1 MLESENK
8 PRKTSRASQ
17 PTMANITSTFNSCL
31 STHNAGPVAGHHAY
45 NFAKIDSFLQEAY
58 SINAR
63 IADLTRTLRAT
74 RPAYLSTAAP
84 HRHRHRGQNAS
95 QQHDASRPLSH
106 EEREAFDASS
116 KKLLK
121 QLNAAIKS
129 LAQAEEVRNQTLD
142 SVALSKRAKSGMGA
156 LGRWAAGGAV
166 TAKSSEE
173 EAEEA
178 KRNSLAAFR
187 AAVVMF
193 LEQRLGE
200 AGRVQAEMMEV
211 RIRREVER
219 SKSALY
225 KSRGGKSIPYASDEG
240 APPGAAALAGSTSA
254 RQQQHQQQQQSGLPD
269 QSNSG
274 GPDSNPDTAE
284 LTRDQLQL
292 FESENA
298 DLLQYYEGQMEQI
311 SAAERSILE
320 ISELHSTLHANL
332 AQQSEHISQLVQESY
347 ETTENLGKGNKEL
360 KRASER
366 RSTAQAVFWGTV
378 GFCSFLVVWDL
389 VF

>member
-1 MLESENK
+1 
-8 PRKTSRASQ
+8 
-17 PTMANITSTFNSCL
+17 MANITSDFNACL
-31 STHNAGPVAGHHAY
+31 KAHNSVPVTHHAY
-45 NFAKIDSFLQEAY
+45 NIKRIDSFLQEAY

-63 IADLTRTLRAT
+63 IADLTRTLRST
-74 RPAYLSTAAP
+74 RPAYLSTAP
-84 HRHRHRGQNAS
+84 PGRHRRQNA
-95 QQHDASRPLSH
+95 QNAATTHDAARPLTH
-106 EEREAFDASS
+106 EEREAFDAQS

-129 LAQAEEVRNQTLD
+129 LSQAEEVRNQTLD
-142 SVALSKRAKSGMGA
+142 SVALSKRAKGGMGA

-166 TAKSSEE
+166 TAKSPQE

-178 KRNSLAAFR
+178 KNNTLAAFR
-187 AAVVMF
+187 AAVIMF

-200 AGRVQAEMMEV
+200 AGKVQAEMMEV
-211 RIRREVER
+211 RIGREVEK

-225 KSRGGKSIPYASDEG
+225 KSRGGASIPYAHDEG
-240 APPGAAALAGSTSA
+240 GPAGGS
-254 RQQQHQQQQQSGLPD
+254 
-269 QSNSG
+269 SNSTK
-274 GPDSNPDTAE
+274 PTFQQEDASENPDTAA
-284 LTRDQLQL
+284 LTRDQLQM

-311 SAAERSILE
+311 SQAERSILE

-332 AQQSEHISQLVQESY
+332 AQQSEHIEQLVQESY
-347 ETTENLGKGNKEL
+347 DTTANLGKGNQEL

>member
-1 MLESENK
+1 
-8 PRKTSRASQ
+8 
-17 PTMANITSTFNSCL
+17 MANITSDFNACL
-31 STHNAGPVAGHHAY
+31 EAHNSVPVTPHAY
-45 NFAKIDSFLQEAY
+45 NLNRIDSFLQEAY

-63 IADLTRTLRAT
+63 IADLTRTLRST
-74 RPAYLSTAAP
+74 RPAYLSTAPPA
-84 HRHRHRGQNAS
+84 RHRRQNNVA
-95 QQHDASRPLSH
+95 HDAARPLSH
-106 EEREAFDASS
+106 EEREAFDAQS

-129 LAQAEEVRNQTLD
+129 LSQAEEVRNQTLD
-142 SVALSKRAKSGMGA
+142 SVALSKRAKGGMGA

-166 TAKSSEE
+166 TAKSPEE

-178 KRNSLAAFR
+178 KRNTLAAFR
-187 AAVVMF
+187 AAVIMF

-200 AGRVQAEMMEV
+200 AGKVQAEMMEV
-211 RIRREVER
+211 RIGREVER

-225 KSRGGKSIPYASDEG
+225 KSRGGAASIPYAHDEG
-240 APPGAAALAGSTSA
+240 GPVGGA
-254 RQQQHQQQQQSGLPD
+254 
-269 QSNSG
+269 SNSNSTKTTFQE
-274 GPDSNPDTAE
+274 DNTAESNPDTAA
-284 LTRDQLQL
+284 LTRDQLQM

-332 AQQSEHISQLVQESY
+332 AQQSEHIEQLVQESY
-347 ETTENLGKGNKEL
+347 DTTANLGKGNQEL

-378 GFCSFLVVWDL
+378 GFCGFLVVWDL

>member
-1 MLESENK
+1 MTDITADFNVCLK
-8 PRKTSRASQ
+8 KHDAQ
-17 PTMANITSTFNSCL
+17 PVLHRDYNIER
-31 STHNAGPVAGHHAY
+31 
-45 NFAKIDSFLQEAY
+45 IDSFLQEAY

-63 IADLTRTLRAT
+63 IADLTRTLRST
-74 RPAYLSTAAP
+74 RPAYLSTAP
-84 HRHRHRGQNAS
+84 PTRRRQNAQ
-95 QQHDASRPLSH
+95 QQHHDRSKPLSH
-106 EEREAFDASS
+106 EEREAFDAHS

-129 LAQAEEVRNQTLD
+129 LQQAEDVRNQTLD
-142 SVALSKRAKSGMGA
+142 SVALSKRARGGLGG

-166 TAKSSEE
+166 TAKSPEE
-173 EAEEA
+173 ELEEA
-178 KRNSLAAFR
+178 KRKTLTAFR
-187 AAVVMF
+187 AAVIMF

-211 RIRREVER
+211 RIGREVER

-225 KSRGGKSIPYASDEG
+225 KSRGGASIPYAHDDEG
-240 APPGAAALAGSTSA
+240 LNGAASA
-254 RQQQHQQQQQSGLPD
+254 PSSKSKGQSNLPD
-269 QSNSG
+269 GS
-274 GPDSNPDTAE
+274 GPDAKNPDTAE
-284 LTRDQLQL
+284 LTQDQLQM

-298 DLLQYYEGQMEQI
+298 DLLQYYENQMEQI
-311 SAAERSILE
+311 SQAERSILE
-320 ISELHSTLHANL
+320 ISELHSTLHGNL
-332 AQQSEHISQLVQESY
+332 AQQSEHIEQLVQESY
-347 ETTENLGKGNKEL
+347 DTTENLGKGNKEL

>member
-1 MLESENK
+1 
-8 PRKTSRASQ
+8 
-17 PTMANITSTFNSCL
+17 MANITSDFNLCL
-31 STHNAGPVAGHHAY
+31 QAHNASPVTHHDY
-45 NFAKIDSFLQEAY
+45 NIKRIDSFLQEAY

-63 IADLTRTLRAT
+63 IADLTRTLRST
-74 RPAYLSTAAP
+74 RPSYLSTAAP
-84 HRHRHRGQNAS
+84 ARHRRQNAT
-95 QQHDASRPLSH
+95 QDHARPLTH
-106 EEREAFDASS
+106 EEREAFDAQS

-121 QLNAAIKS
+121 QLNAAITS
-129 LAQAEEVRNQTLD
+129 LSQAEEVRNQTLD

-166 TAKSSEE
+166 TAKSPQE

-178 KRNSLAAFR
+178 KKNTLAAFR
-187 AAVVMF
+187 AAVIMF

-200 AGRVQAEMMEV
+200 AGKVQAEMMEV
-211 RIRREVER
+211 RIGREVEK

-225 KSRGGKSIPYASDEG
+225 KSRGGANVPYAHDENG
-240 APPGAAALAGSTSA
+240 VTGTTGGSKSS
-254 RQQQHQQQQQSGLPD
+254 QQQNSLPD
-269 QSNSG
+269 A
-274 GPDSNPDTAE
+274 PESNPDTAE
-284 LTRDQLQL
+284 LTRDQLQM

-298 DLLQYYEGQMEQI
+298 DLLQYYEGQLEQI
-311 SAAERSILE
+311 SQAERSILE

-332 AQQSEHISQLVQESY
+332 AQQSEHIEQLVQESY
-347 ETTENLGKGNKEL
+347 DTTDNLGKGNQEL

-366 RSTAQAVFWGTV
+366 KSTAQAVFWGTV

>member
-1 MLESENK
+1 
-8 PRKTSRASQ
+8 
-17 PTMANITSTFNSCL
+17 MANITSAFNAHL
-31 STHNAGPVAGHHAY
+31 KAHNSVPVTPHAY
-45 NFAKIDSFLQEAY
+45 NIKRIDSFLQEAY

-63 IADLTRTLRAT
+63 IADLTRTLRST
-74 RPAYLSTAAP
+74 RPAYLSTAPPA
-84 HRHRHRGQNAS
+84 RHRRQNA
-95 QQHDASRPLSH
+95 QNAQNATHDAARPLTH
-106 EEREAFDASS
+106 EEREAFDAQS

-121 QLNAAIKS
+121 QLNAAIQS
-129 LAQAEEVRNQTLD
+129 LSQAEEVRNQTLD
-142 SVALSKRAKSGMGA
+142 SVALSKRAKGGMGA

-166 TAKSSEE
+166 TAKSPQE

-178 KRNSLAAFR
+178 KNNTLAAFR
-187 AAVVMF
+187 AAVIMF

-200 AGRVQAEMMEV
+200 AGKVQAEMMEV
-211 RIRREVER
+211 RIGREVEK

-225 KSRGGKSIPYASDEG
+225 KSRGGASIPYAHDEG
-240 APPGAAALAGSTSA
+240 GPTG
-254 RQQQHQQQQQSGLPD
+254 
-269 QSNSG
+269 SNSN
-274 GPDSNPDTAE
+274 PTKTTFQHEDASENPDTAA
-284 LTRDQLQL
+284 LTRDQLQM

-311 SAAERSILE
+311 SQAERSILE

-332 AQQSEHISQLVQESY
+332 AQQSEHIEQLVQESY
-347 ETTENLGKGNKEL
+347 DTTANLGKGNQEL

>member
-1 MLESENK
+1 
-8 PRKTSRASQ
+8 
-17 PTMANITSTFNSCL
+17 MADITSTFNACL
-31 STHNAGPVAGHHAY
+31 KTHNPNSPQVTHHAY
-45 NFAKIDSFLQEAY
+45 NITRIDSFLQEAY

-63 IADLTRTLRAT
+63 IADLTRTLRST
-74 RPAYLSTAAP
+74 RPAYLSTAPPA
-84 HRHRHRGQNAS
+84 RHRKHNNA
-95 QQHDASRPLSH
+95 QHHPTHDAARPLTH
-106 EEREAFDASS
+106 GEREAFDAQS
-116 KKLLK
+116 KALLK

-129 LAQAEEVRNQTLD
+129 LSQAEEVRNQTLD
-142 SVALSKRAKSGMGA
+142 SVALSKRARNGVGA
-156 LGRWAAGGAV
+156 TLGRWAAGGAV
-166 TAKSSEE
+166 TAKSPEE

-187 AAVVMF
+187 KAVIMF

-200 AGRVQAEMMEV
+200 AGKVQAEMMEV
-211 RIRREVER
+211 RIGREVEK

-225 KSRGGKSIPYASDEG
+225 KSRGGANIPYAHDDG
-240 APPGAAALAGSTSA
+240 NNGIGGSSSKSPKTNGF
-254 RQQQHQQQQQSGLPD
+254 QQN
-269 QSNSG
+269 NS
-274 GPDSNPDTAE
+274 PESNPDTAA
-284 LTRDQLQL
+284 LSRDQLQL

-311 SAAERSILE
+311 SQAERSILE

-332 AQQSEHISQLVQESY
+332 AQQSEHIEQLVQESY
-347 ETTENLGKGNKEL
+347 DTTENLGKGNQEL

-366 RSTAQAVFWGTV
+366 KSTAQAVFWGTV

>member
-1 MLESENK
+1 
-8 PRKTSRASQ
+8 
-17 PTMANITSTFNSCL
+17 MANITSDFNACL
-31 STHNAGPVAGHHAY
+31 KAHNSVPVTHHAY
-45 NFAKIDSFLQEAY
+45 NIKRIDSFLQEAY

-63 IADLTRTLRAT
+63 IADLTRTLRST
-74 RPAYLSTAAP
+74 RPAYLSTAPPA
-84 HRHRHRGQNAS
+84 RHRRQNA
-95 QQHDASRPLSH
+95 QNAATHDAARPLTH
-106 EEREAFDASS
+106 EEREAFDAQS

-129 LAQAEEVRNQTLD
+129 LSQAEEVRNQTLD
-142 SVALSKRAKSGMGA
+142 SVALSKRARGGMGA

-166 TAKSSEE
+166 TAKSPQE

-178 KRNSLAAFR
+178 KNNTLAAFR
-187 AAVVMF
+187 AAVIMF

-200 AGRVQAEMMEV
+200 AGKVQAEMMEV
-211 RIRREVER
+211 RIGREVEK

-225 KSRGGKSIPYASDEG
+225 KSRGGASIPYAHDEG
-240 APPGAAALAGSTSA
+240 GPAGSSSISTKTTFQQEDTSE
-254 RQQQHQQQQQSGLPD
+254 
-269 QSNSG
+269 
-274 GPDSNPDTAE
+274 NPDTAA
-284 LTRDQLQL
+284 LTRDQLQM

-311 SAAERSILE
+311 SQAERSILE

-332 AQQSEHISQLVQESY
+332 AQQSEHIEQLVQESY
-347 ETTENLGKGNKEL
+347 DTTANLGKGNQEL

>member
-1 MLESENK
+1 M
-8 PRKTSRASQ
+8 TDITADF
-17 PTMANITSTFNSCL
+17 NICL
-31 STHNAGPVAGHHAY
+31 KKHNAQPVIHRD
-45 NFAKIDSFLQEAY
+45 FDLSRIDSFLQEAY

-63 IADLTRTLRAT
+63 IADLTHTLRYT
-74 RPAYLSTAAP
+74 RPAYLSTAPPA
-84 HRHRHRGQNAS
+84 RRRQNAQ
-95 QQHDASRPLSH
+95 QQHQHDRSKPLTH
-106 EEREAFDASS
+106 EEREAFDAQS

-129 LAQAEEVRNQTLD
+129 LQQAEEVRNQTLD
-142 SVALSKRAKSGMGA
+142 SVALSKRARGGMGA

-166 TAKSSEE
+166 TAKSPEE
-173 EAEEA
+173 EQEEA
-178 KRNSLAAFR
+178 KRNTVAAFR
-187 AAVVMF
+187 AAVIMF

-200 AGRVQAEMMEV
+200 AGKVQAEMMEV
-211 RIRREVER
+211 RIGREVER

-225 KSRGGKSIPYASDEG
+225 KSRGGVSIPYAHDEDEASG
-240 APPGAAALAGSTSA
+240 PPS
-254 RQQQHQQQQQSGLPD
+254 RKQQNGVPTHD
-269 QSNSG
+269 
-274 GPDSNPDTAE
+274 GPESNPDTAE
-284 LTRDQLQL
+284 LTQDQLQM

-311 SAAERSILE
+311 SQAERSILE

-332 AQQSEHISQLVQESY
+332 AQQSEHIEHLVQESY
-347 ETTENLGKGNKEL
+347 DTTANLGKGNQEL

>member
-1 MLESENK
+1 
-8 PRKTSRASQ
+8 
-17 PTMANITSTFNSCL
+17 MADITSTFNTCL
-31 STHNAGPVAGHHAY
+31 KTHNPNTTPVTHHSY
-45 NFAKIDSFLQEAY
+45 NIQRIDSFLQEAY

-63 IADLTRTLRAT
+63 IADLTRTLRST
-74 RPAYLSTAAP
+74 RPAYLSTAPPARQRRQNNAP
-84 HRHRHRGQNAS
+84 NNAI
-95 QQHDASRPLSH
+95 HDSAARPLTH
-106 EEREAFDASS
+106 GEREAFDAQS
-116 KKLLK
+116 KTLLRN
-121 QLNAAIKS
+121 LNAAIKS
-129 LAQAEEVRNQTLD
+129 LSQAEEVRNQTLD

-166 TAKSSEE
+166 TAKSPAE

-187 AAVVMF
+187 AAVIMF

-200 AGRVQAEMMEV
+200 AGKVQAEMMEV
-211 RIRREVER
+211 RIGREVEK

-225 KSRGGKSIPYASDEG
+225 KSRGGANIPYAHDEG
-240 APPGAAALAGSTSA
+240 GDDDGLRERSSSSKPTKKPF
-254 RQQQHQQQQQSGLPD
+254 QQDGD
-269 QSNSG
+269 D
-274 GPDSNPDTAE
+274 GPDSNLDTTE
-284 LTRDQLQL
+284 LTRDQLQM

-311 SAAERSILE
+311 SQAERSILE

-332 AQQSEHISQLVQESY
+332 AQQSEHIEQLVQESY
-347 ETTENLGKGNKEL
+347 DTTENLGKGNQEL

-366 RSTAQAVFWGTV
+366 KSTAQAVFWGTV
-378 GFCSFLVVWDL
+378 GFCGFLVVWDL

>member
-1 MLESENK
+1 
-8 PRKTSRASQ
+8 
-17 PTMANITSTFNSCL
+17 MANITSDFNACL
-31 STHNAGPVAGHHAY
+31 KAHNSVPVTHHAY
-45 NFAKIDSFLQEAY
+45 DIKRIDSFLQEAY

-63 IADLTRTLRAT
+63 ITDLTRTLRST
-74 RPAYLSTAAP
+74 RPAYLSTAPPA
-84 HRHRHRGQNAS
+84 RHRRQNA
-95 QQHDASRPLSH
+95 QNAATHDAARPLTH
-106 EEREAFDASS
+106 EEREAFDAQS

-129 LAQAEEVRNQTLD
+129 LSQAEEVRNQTLD
-142 SVALSKRAKSGMGA
+142 SVALSKRAKGGMGA

-166 TAKSSEE
+166 TAKSPQE

-178 KRNSLAAFR
+178 KNNTLAAFR
-187 AAVVMF
+187 AAVIMF

-200 AGRVQAEMMEV
+200 AGKVQAEMMEV
-211 RIRREVER
+211 RIGREVEK

-225 KSRGGKSIPYASDEG
+225 KSRGGASIPYAHDEG
-240 APPGAAALAGSTSA
+240 GPPGSS
-254 RQQQHQQQQQSGLPD
+254 
-269 QSNSG
+269 SNSSKTTVQQE
-274 GPDSNPDTAE
+274 DTSENPDTAA
-284 LTRDQLQL
+284 LTRDQLQM

-311 SAAERSILE
+311 SQAERSILE

-332 AQQSEHISQLVQESY
+332 AQQSEHIEQLVQESY
-347 ETTENLGKGNKEL
+347 DTTANLGKGNQEL

>member
-1 MLESENK
+1 
-8 PRKTSRASQ
+8 
-17 PTMANITSTFNSCL
+17 MADITSTFNAHL
-31 STHNAGPVAGHHAY
+31 KAHNSPPVTHHAY
-45 NFAKIDSFLQEAY
+45 NIKRIDSFLQEAY

-63 IADLTRTLRAT
+63 IADLTRTLRST
-74 RPAYLSTAAP
+74 RPAYLSTAPPA
-84 HRHRHRGQNAS
+84 RHRRQNNTA
-95 QQHDASRPLSH
+95 HDAARPLTH
-106 EEREAFDASS
+106 EEREAFDAQS

-129 LAQAEEVRNQTLD
+129 LSQAEEVRNQTLD
-142 SVALSKRAKSGMGA
+142 SVALSKRAKGGMSA

-166 TAKSSEE
+166 TAKSPEE

-178 KRNSLAAFR
+178 KRNTLAAFR
-187 AAVVMF
+187 AAVIMF

-200 AGRVQAEMMEV
+200 AGKVQAEMMEV
-211 RIRREVER
+211 RIGREVEK

-225 KSRGGKSIPYASDEG
+225 KSRGGANIPYAVEG
-240 APPGAAALAGSTSA
+240 GPAAALDGSKATKNTF
-254 RQQQHQQQQQSGLPD
+254 QHDDVPE
-269 QSNSG
+269 
-274 GPDSNPDTAE
+274 SNPDTAA
-284 LTRDQLQL
+284 LTRDQLQM

-311 SAAERSILE
+311 SQAERSILE

-332 AQQSEHISQLVQESY
+332 AQQSDHIEQLVQESY
-347 ETTENLGKGNKEL
+347 DTTANLGKGNQEL

-378 GFCSFLVVWDL
+378 GFCGFLVVWDL

>member
-1 MLESENK
+1 
-8 PRKTSRASQ
+8 
-17 PTMANITSTFNSCL
+17 MANITSDFNAIL
-31 STHNAGPVAGHHAY
+31 KTHNSTPVTHHAY
-45 NFAKIDSFLQEAY
+45 NIQRIDSFLQEAY

-63 IADLTRTLRAT
+63 IADLTRTLRST
-74 RPAYLSTAAP
+74 RPAYLSTAPPA
-84 HRHRHRGQNAS
+84 RHRRHNNAQNAT
-95 QQHDASRPLSH
+95 HDAARPLTH
-106 EEREAFDASS
+106 EEREAFDAQS

-129 LAQAEEVRNQTLD
+129 LSQAEEVRNQTLD

-166 TAKSSEE
+166 TAKSPLE

-178 KRNSLAAFR
+178 KKNTLAAFR
-187 AAVVMF
+187 AAVIMF

-200 AGRVQAEMMEV
+200 AGKVQAEMMEV
-211 RIRREVER
+211 RIGREVEK

-225 KSRGGKSIPYASDEG
+225 KSRGGANIPYAHDEG
-240 APPGAAALAGSTSA
+240 DQGGSKTTAKSTF
-254 RQQQHQQQQQSGLPD
+254 QQND
-269 QSNSG
+269 Q
-274 GPDSNPDTAE
+274 PESNPDTAE
-284 LTRDQLQL
+284 LTRDQLQM

-311 SAAERSILE
+311 SQAERSILE

-332 AQQSEHISQLVQESY
+332 AQQSEHIERLVQESY
-347 ETTENLGKGNKEL
+347 DTTDNLGKGNQEL

-366 RSTAQAVFWGTV
+366 RSTAQAVFWSTV

>member
-1 MLESENK
+1 
-8 PRKTSRASQ
+8 
-17 PTMANITSTFNSCL
+17 MADITADFNICL
-31 STHNAGPVAGHHAY
+31 KKHNADPVLHHDY
-45 NFAKIDSFLQEAY
+45 NIKRIDSFLQEAY

-63 IADLTRTLRAT
+63 IADLTRTLRST
-74 RPAYLSTAAP
+74 RPAYLSTAPPA
-84 HRHRHRGQNAS
+84 RHRRQNAAA
-95 QQHDASRPLSH
+95 DASRPLTH
-106 EEREAFDASS
+106 EEREAFDAQS

-121 QLNAAIKS
+121 QLNSAIRS
-129 LAQAEEVRNQTLD
+129 LQQAEEVRNQTLD
-142 SVALSKRAKSGMGA
+142 SVALSKRAKGGMGA

-166 TAKSSEE
+166 TAKSPQE

-178 KRNSLAAFR
+178 KKNTLAAFR
-187 AAVVMF
+187 AAVIMF

-200 AGRVQAEMMEV
+200 AGKVQAEMMEV
-211 RIRREVER
+211 RIGREVER

-225 KSRGGKSIPYASDEG
+225 KSRGGANIPYAHDEASG
-240 APPGAAALAGSTSA
+240 RSKTTNMP
-254 RQQQHQQQQQSGLPD
+254 GLPEQRD
-269 QSNSG
+269 A
-274 GPDSNPDTAE
+274 PESNPDTAE
-284 LTRDQLQL
+284 LTRDQLQM

-332 AQQSEHISQLVQESY
+332 AQQSEHIEQLVQESY
-347 ETTENLGKGNKEL
+347 DTTDNLGKGNQEL

>member
-1 MLESENK
+1 
-8 PRKTSRASQ
+8 
-17 PTMANITSTFNSCL
+17 MANITSDFNACL
-31 STHNAGPVAGHHAY
+31 KAHNSVPVTHHAY
-45 NFAKIDSFLQEAY
+45 NLNRIDSFLQEAY

-74 RPAYLSTAAP
+74 RPAYLSTAPPA
-84 HRHRHRGQNAS
+84 RHRRQNNAT
-95 QQHDASRPLSH
+95 HDAARPLTH
-106 EEREAFDASS
+106 EEREAFDAQS

-129 LAQAEEVRNQTLD
+129 LSQAEEVRNQTLD
-142 SVALSKRAKSGMGA
+142 SVALSRRAKSGMGA

-166 TAKSSEE
+166 TAKSPQE

-178 KRNSLAAFR
+178 KRNTLAAFR
-187 AAVVMF
+187 AAVIMF

-200 AGRVQAEMMEV
+200 AGKVQAEMMEV
-211 RIRREVER
+211 RIGREVER

-225 KSRGGKSIPYASDEG
+225 KSRVGAASIPYAHDEG
-240 APPGAAALAGSTSA
+240 GPAAGGTSTSNSTTKA
-254 RQQQHQQQQQSGLPD
+254 TFQQD
-269 QSNSG
+269 
-274 GPDSNPDTAE
+274 DTAESNPDTAA
-284 LTRDQLQL
+284 LTRDQLQM

-311 SAAERSILE
+311 SAVERSILE

-332 AQQSEHISQLVQESY
+332 AQQSEHIEQLVQESY
-347 ETTENLGKGNKEL
+347 DTTANLGKGNQEL

-378 GFCSFLVVWDL
+378 GFCGFLVVWDL

>member
-1 MLESENK
+1 
-8 PRKTSRASQ
+8 
-17 PTMANITSTFNSCL
+17 MANITSDFNVCL
-31 STHNAGPVAGHHAY
+31 KAHNSVPVTYHAY
-45 NFAKIDSFLQEAY
+45 NLNRIDSFLQEAY

-63 IADLTRTLRAT
+63 IADLTRTLRST
-74 RPAYLSTAAP
+74 RPAYLSTAPPA
-84 HRHRHRGQNAS
+84 RHRRHNANAHGTV
-95 QQHDASRPLSH
+95 HDAARPLSH
-106 EEREAFDASS
+106 EEREAFDAQS

-129 LAQAEEVRNQTLD
+129 LSQAEEVRNQTLD
-142 SVALSKRAKSGMGA
+142 SVALSKRAKGGMGA

-166 TAKSSEE
+166 TAKSPQEE
-173 EAEEA
+173 DEEA
-178 KRNSLAAFR
+178 KRNTLAAFR
-187 AAVVMF
+187 KAVIMF

-200 AGRVQAEMMEV
+200 AGKVQAEMMEV
-211 RIRREVER
+211 RIGREVEK

-225 KSRGGKSIPYASDEG
+225 KSRGGANIPYAHDEG
-240 APPGAAALAGSTSA
+240 GPAGALDGSRPTKNTF
-254 RQQQHQQQQQSGLPD
+254 QQDDIPE
-269 QSNSG
+269 
-274 GPDSNPDTAE
+274 SNPDTAA
-284 LTRDQLQL
+284 LTRDQLQM

-332 AQQSEHISQLVQESY
+332 AQQSEHIEQLVQESY
-347 ETTENLGKGNKEL
+347 DTTANLGKGNQEL

-378 GFCSFLVVWDL
+378 GFCGFLVVWDL

>member
-1 MLESENK
+1 
-8 PRKTSRASQ
+8 
-17 PTMANITSTFNSCL
+17 MANITSDFNACL
-31 STHNAGPVAGHHAY
+31 KTHNSVTVTHHAY
-45 NFAKIDSFLQEAY
+45 DIKRIDSFLQEAY

-63 IADLTRTLRAT
+63 IADLTRTLRST
-74 RPAYLSTAAP
+74 RPAYLSTAPPA
-84 HRHRHRGQNAS
+84 RHRRQNA
-95 QQHDASRPLSH
+95 QNATTHDAARPLTH
-106 EEREAFDASS
+106 EEREAFDAQS

-129 LAQAEEVRNQTLD
+129 LSQAEEVRNQTLD
-142 SVALSKRAKSGMGA
+142 SVALSKRARGGMGA

-166 TAKSSEE
+166 TAKSPQE

-178 KRNSLAAFR
+178 KNNTLAAFR
-187 AAVVMF
+187 AAVIMF

-200 AGRVQAEMMEV
+200 AGKVQAEMMEV
-211 RIRREVER
+211 RIGREVEK

-225 KSRGGKSIPYASDEG
+225 KSRGGASIPYAHDEG
-240 APPGAAALAGSTSA
+240 GPAGSS
-254 RQQQHQQQQQSGLPD
+254 
-269 QSNSG
+269 SNSTKTTVQQE
-274 GPDSNPDTAE
+274 DTSENPDTAA
-284 LTRDQLQL
+284 LTRDQLQM

-311 SAAERSILE
+311 SQAERSILE

-332 AQQSEHISQLVQESY
+332 AQQSEHIEQLVQESY
-347 ETTENLGKGNKEL
+347 DTTANLGKGNQEL

>member
-1 MLESENK
+1 
-8 PRKTSRASQ
+8 
-17 PTMANITSTFNSCL
+17 MADRTTDFNLCL
-31 STHNAGPVAGHHAY
+31 KTHNADPVIHHDY
-45 NFAKIDSFLQEAY
+45 NVKRIDSFLQEAY

-63 IADLTRTLRAT
+63 ITDLTRTLRST
-74 RPAYLSTAAP
+74 RPAYLSTANP
-84 HRHRHRGQNAS
+84 TRNRKQNAS
-95 QQHDASRPLSH
+95 ADHSRPLTH
-106 EEREAFDASS
+106 EEREAFDAQS

-121 QLNAAIKS
+121 QLNRAIKS
-129 LAQAEEVRNQTLD
+129 LQQAEEVRNQALD
-142 SVALSKRAKSGMGA
+142 SVALSKRAKGGMSA

-166 TAKSSEE
+166 TAKSPQEE
-173 EAEEA
+173 TDEA
-178 KRNSLAAFR
+178 KKNTLAAFR
-187 AAVVMF
+187 AAVIMF

-200 AGRVQAEMMEV
+200 AGKVQAEMMEV
-211 RIRREVER
+211 RIGREVER

-225 KSRGGKSIPYASDEG
+225 KSRGGANIPYAHDEG
-240 APPGAAALAGSTSA
+240 PISNSNSTSKS
-254 RQQQHQQQQQSGLPD
+254 QQTSQPSQA
-269 QSNSG
+269 
-274 GPDSNPDTAE
+274 DSNPDTAE
-284 LTRDQLQL
+284 LTRDQLQM

-311 SAAERSILE
+311 SQAERSILE

-332 AQQSEHISQLVQESY
+332 AQQSEHIERLVQESY
-347 ETTENLGKGNKEL
+347 DTTENLGKGNQEL